1 MTSFRAAGAGDT
13 SASCFAWFAQSV
25 PWLLAPLFG
34 AVVVAGASLS
44 DRPFALAL
52 WCADIGFVRRRL
64 TA

>member
-1 MTSFRAAGAGDT
+1 MTSIRATGAGDT
-13 SASCFAWFAQSV
+13 SASCFAWFARFV

-34 AVVVAGASLS
+34 AVVVGASLS